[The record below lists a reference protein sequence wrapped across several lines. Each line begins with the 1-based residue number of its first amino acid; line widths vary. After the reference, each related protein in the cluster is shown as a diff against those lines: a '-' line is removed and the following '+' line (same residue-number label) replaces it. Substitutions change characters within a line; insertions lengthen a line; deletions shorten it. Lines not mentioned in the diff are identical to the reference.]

1 MHMQK
6 TPISAGLHTRK
17 PELPIRLFNPTI
29 ILGMKSFDL
38 PIPKQRVPQ
47 VRAQRANI
55 TSAAAATV
63 ELDHTLVD
71 DTVRLVTLET
81 TEKEAV
87 LRECVLAISGH
98 DQLALAKLY
107 DLTVSR
113 VYSVALR
120 IVRHTHLAEEVVSDV
135 YLQVWRDAPRYDA
148 ARGRVL
154 GWLLVISRSRAL
166 DILRRQDEA
175 FSHPEP
181 YDLIAEPES
190 GEKTAHDLLEAA
202 QVGTARLIYSAAI
215 NQKTKR
221 EIAGLAPGSEL
232 GWTLT
237 GWTASARATGLDQF
251 RFLVFDDPAWDAQ
264 RFNAESDIAH
274 AEEADAGAINA
285 LDPNLKPFIDRG
297 GKLIQYHGWSDPQI
311 SPFNST
317 QY

>member
-6 TPISAGLHTRK
+6 TPTSAGIHTRK
-17 PELPIRLFNPTI
+17 PELPIRSLPIRLFPVRSSDPFI

-38 PIPKQRVPQ
+38 PISKQRVPQ
-47 VRAQRANI
+47 VRAQRANS
-55 TSAAAATV
+55 TSAATV
-63 ELDHTLVD
+63 ELDHTSID

-135 YLQVWRDAPRYDA
+135 YLQVWRDAPRYDT

-154 GWLLVISRSRAL
+154 GWLLTISRSRAL

-202 QVGTARLIYSAAI
+202 QVGTALQAAMEALTPLQRQLLSLAFFRGLSHTEI
-215 NQKTKR
+215 VEHSGMALGSVKTHIRRALTVLR
-221 EIAGLAPGSEL
+221 EQL
-232 GWTLT
+232 GCAAEFGTN
-237 GWTASARATGLDQF
+237 LD
-251 RFLVFDDPAWDAQ
+251 DKKA
-264 RFNAESDIAH
+264 
-274 AEEADAGAINA
+274 
-285 LDPNLKPFIDRG
+285 
-297 GKLIQYHGWSDPQI
+297 
-311 SPFNST
+311 
-317 QY
+317 